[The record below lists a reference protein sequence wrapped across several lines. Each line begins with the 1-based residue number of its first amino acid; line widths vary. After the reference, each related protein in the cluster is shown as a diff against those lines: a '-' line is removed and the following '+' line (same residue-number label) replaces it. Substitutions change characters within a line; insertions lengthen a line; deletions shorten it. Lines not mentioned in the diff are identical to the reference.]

1 MFVKVYLYFYSD
13 ILGYKYYLFG
23 IISAGKPGLKTMK

>member
-1 MFVKVYLYFYSD
+1 MFVNGYLFFYSD
-13 ILGYKYYLFG
+13 FLGYKYYLFG